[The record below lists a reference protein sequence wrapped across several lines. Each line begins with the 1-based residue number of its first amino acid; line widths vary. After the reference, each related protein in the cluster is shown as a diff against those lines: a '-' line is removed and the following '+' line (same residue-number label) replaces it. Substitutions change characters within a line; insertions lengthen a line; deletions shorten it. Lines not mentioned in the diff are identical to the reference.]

1 MADYGNRSKY
11 RSSSSSL
18 PRSPTGLEPPAVPER
33 KNAMSH
39 SHRHSTSTLYVTDS
53 DVDHKKT
60 LQDLNT
66 RLVSYVEKVRKLQMA
81 TDVIDS
87 IPKQQG
93 MDEQSLMAMKRNFEL
108 EITEWKTKLTDA
120 QNFIAQMKI
129 QIENVQQDNKKLNIK
144 VNEKLDVLKERDAH
158 ITNLEAEF
166 NELHSKL
173 HILQNEKGKLL
184 DNEAVYKSD
193 ISDLKKELDMSRRN
207 YDKEKM
213 KNAELEN
220 QLGSLDK
227 DLQFKI
233 QLLETELNEEK
244 KRNKIDFNAID
255 RELKSD
261 YENRLR
267 SEMEN
272 LRRVYG
278 EQTEKAK
285 HEFMHLH
292 SKKLAELQ
300 EQLSRERSN
309 AMAGKSE
316 LTDWKSRVDQ
326 YKAIINQ
333 LETDKMMLQQQLQQQ
348 VSDLKSKLDEQGS
361 TFKSQ
366 IKSKDNEVLILQ
378 KDINKLRSE
387 YERLV
392 EIKQALAL
400 EIEIY
405 KNIIEGEEK
414 RIRKVSKKFSRI
426 TSKSHYE
433 SFSDSEGEI
442 KTFKGVDEIDN
453 SSIQTKH
460 QVFKAKKVETRY

>member
-39 SHRHSTSTLYVTDS
+39 RHSTSTLYVTES

-93 MDEQSLMAMKRNFEL
+93 MDEQSLMAMKKNFEL
-108 EITEWKTKLTDA
+108 EISEWKTKLTDA

-129 QIENVQQDNKKLNIK
+129 QIDNVQQDNKKLNIK
-144 VNEKLDVLKERDAH
+144 VNEKLDILKERDVH
-158 ITNLEAEF
+158 IANLEAEF

-173 HILQNEKGKLL
+173 NILQNEKGKLL

-193 ISDLKKELDMSRRN
+193 LSDLKKELDSSRRN

-220 QLGSLDK
+220 QIATLDK
-227 DLQFKI
+227 DLKFKI
-233 QLLETELNEEK
+233 QLLETELKEEK

-267 SEMEN
+267 SEMES

-285 HEFMHLH
+285 HEYMHLH

-300 EQLSRERSN
+300 EQLSKERSN

-316 LTDWKSRVDQ
+316 LSDWKSRVDQ

-333 LETDKMMLQQQLQQQ
+333 LETDKSMLQQQLQQQ

-361 TFKSQ
+361 TFRSQ
-366 IKSKDNEVLILQ
+366 MKSKDNEVMILQ
-378 KDINKLRSE
+378 KDINKLRAE

-414 RIRKVSKKFSRI
+414 RIRKVSKKFSRM
-426 TSKSHYE
+426 TSKSQYE

-442 KTFKGVDEIDN
+442 KSFKGIDEIDN
-453 SSIQTKH
+453 SVIQTTH
-460 QVFKAKKVETRY
+460 QMYKTTRAESRY

>member
-39 SHRHSTSTLYVTDS
+39 RHSTSTLYVTES

-93 MDEQSLMAMKRNFEL
+93 MDEQSLMAMKKNFEL
-108 EITEWKTKLTDA
+108 EISEWKTKLTDA

-129 QIENVQQDNKKLNIK
+129 QIDNVQQDNKKLNIK
-144 VNEKLDVLKERDAH
+144 VNEKLDILKERDTH
-158 ITNLEAEF
+158 IANLEAEF
-166 NELHSKL
+166 NEIHSKL
-173 HILQNEKGKLL
+173 NILQNEKGKLL

-193 ISDLKKELDMSRRN
+193 LSDLKKELDSSRRN

-220 QLGSLDK
+220 QIATLDK
-227 DLQFKI
+227 DLKFKI
-233 QLLETELNEEK
+233 QLLETELKEEK

-267 SEMEN
+267 SEMES

-285 HEFMHLH
+285 HEYMHLH

-300 EQLSRERSN
+300 EQLSKERSN

-316 LTDWKSRVDQ
+316 LSDWKSRVDQ

-333 LETDKMMLQQQLQQQ
+333 LETDKSMLQQQLQQQ
-348 VSDLKSKLDEQGS
+348 VSDMKSKLDEQGS
-361 TFKSQ
+361 AFRSQ
-366 IKSKDNEVLILQ
+366 VIT
-378 KDINKLRSE
+378 
-387 YERLV
+387 
-392 EIKQALAL
+392 
-400 EIEIY
+400 IY
-405 KNIIEGEEK
+405 
-414 RIRKVSKKFSRI
+414 
-426 TSKSHYE
+426 
-433 SFSDSEGEI
+433 
-442 KTFKGVDEIDN
+442 
-453 SSIQTKH
+453 
-460 QVFKAKKVETRY
+460 

>member
-1 MADYGNRSKY
+1 
-11 RSSSSSL
+11 
-18 PRSPTGLEPPAVPER
+18 
-33 KNAMSH
+33 
-39 SHRHSTSTLYVTDS
+39 
-53 DVDHKKT
+53 
-60 LQDLNT
+60 
-66 RLVSYVEKVRKLQMA
+66 
-81 TDVIDS
+81 
-87 IPKQQG
+87 
-93 MDEQSLMAMKRNFEL
+93 
-108 EITEWKTKLTDA
+108 
-120 QNFIAQMKI
+120 
-129 QIENVQQDNKKLNIK
+129 
-144 VNEKLDVLKERDAH
+144 
-158 ITNLEAEF
+158 LEAEF

-348 VSDLKSKLDEQGS
+348 VSDLKTKLDEQGS

-414 RIRKVSKKFSRI
+414 RIRKYDVSGISKKLI
-426 TSKSHYE
+426 LLILE
-433 SFSDSEGEI
+433 
-442 KTFKGVDEIDN
+442 
-453 SSIQTKH
+453 
-460 QVFKAKKVETRY
+460 

>member
-39 SHRHSTSTLYVTDS
+39 SHRHSTSTLYVTES

-108 EITEWKTKLTDA
+108 EISEWKTKLTDA

-129 QIENVQQDNKKLNIK
+129 QIDNVQQDNKKLNIK

-158 ITNLEAEF
+158 IANLEAEF

-361 TFKSQ
+361 TFTSQ

-414 RIRKVSKKFSRI
+414 RIRKVSKKFSRM

>member
-39 SHRHSTSTLYVTDS
+39 SHRHSTSTLYVTES

-93 MDEQSLMAMKRNFEL
+93 IDEQSLMAMKRNFEL
-108 EITEWKTKLTDA
+108 EISEWKTKLTDA

-129 QIENVQQDNKKLNIK
+129 QIDNVQQDNKKLNIK

-158 ITNLEAEF
+158 IANFEAEF

-348 VSDLKSKLDEQGS
+348 VSDLKTKLDEQGS

-453 SSIQTKH
+453 SSNQTKH

>member
-39 SHRHSTSTLYVTDS
+39 SHRHSTSTLYVTES

-108 EITEWKTKLTDA
+108 EISEWKTKLTDA

-129 QIENVQQDNKKLNIK
+129 QIDNVQQDNKKLNIK

-158 ITNLEAEF
+158 IANLEAEF

-361 TFKSQ
+361 TFTSQ

-414 RIRKVSKKFSRI
+414 RIRKVSKKFSRM

-433 SFSDSEGEI
+433 SFSDSDGEI

>member
-108 EITEWKTKLTDA
+108 EISEWKTKLTDA

-158 ITNLEAEF
+158 IANLEAEF

>member
-108 EITEWKTKLTDA
+108 EISEWKTKLTDA

-129 QIENVQQDNKKLNIK
+129 QIDNVQQDNKKLNIK

-158 ITNLEAEF
+158 IANLEAEF